1 MKKTLLAITGFAMI
15 LGLSSFIGTGGKKE
29 TVNYNVNAEKSRID
43 WIGSKKGDFHT
54 GFIPLKSGSIA
65 VEAGKITGGKFV
77 IDLANI
83 KVTDAGGGDR
93 LNGHLKSPDF
103 FDVVKF
109 AEASF
114 EIATVNY
121 TSTNTADITGNLSIK
136 GISVPIK
143 FTANIRS
150 ADDKGFFAQA
160 FLSID
165 RTLLGLKYGVGMVSN
180 DVQLAIHIFG
190 TK

>member
-150 ADDKGFFAQA
+150 TDDKGFFAQA